1 MNIFFRRFVDLR
13 LVEPHPLFRQSK
25 MPIQAELFSCHMKQ
39 DLIERFKEKK
49 KEYRYVLRHI
59 DKMDAQHRDVKRLR
73 KLDASDM
80 YEENGLVQIHVYRK
94 EKKWS
99 QLQLQVEEFL
109 ESRYEHKR
117 ELDNWFAGFA
127 ELLDLLNETYR
138 PMGYY

>member
-1 MNIFFRRFVDLR
+1 
-13 LVEPHPLFRQSK
+13 

-80 YEENGLVQIHVYRK
+80 YEENGLVQIQVYRK

-99 QLQLQVEEFL
+99 ELQLQVEEFL